1 MSVCYHLGVSSLA
14 LLEHSKTIHVV
25 QLGPSQSFLRKIGN
39 WLLIFLVQQNN
50 EKWEIF
56 FYSRMHHTD
65 RPISTTGNSWCSAPW
80 S

>member
-14 LLEHSKTIHVV
+14 LLEHSETIHVV

-39 WLLIFLVQQNN
+39 RLLIFLVQQNN

-56 FYSRMHHTD
+56 FILVCITRIG
-65 RPISTTGNSWCSAPW
+65 RIPLPVIAWP
-80 S
+80 